1 MHPSNNTLDLAAGQ
15 LFLKD
20 PKTGVTVPCEVKL
33 GTGEILAEFTIPDVD
48 DVEELKAKA
57 VEYLKQMDLPEV
69 TLHLDAVDL
78 SWIQYAEQYIQP
90 MVAAYN
96 EWLAQIVIEEEQA
109 CIKWAKE
116 NRRKWLHIG
125 RTTKKARTRKKYA
138 ALIWRE
144 YTAANPG
151 ALARLKWEG

>member
-1 MHPSNNTLDLAAGQ
+1 MHPDNNPMDLAAGQ

-20 PKTGVTVPCEVKL
+20 PETGAMVPCEINL
-33 GTGEILAEFTIPDVD
+33 GSGEVLAEFTTMDID
-48 DVEELKAKA
+48 DQEALKAKA

-69 TLHLDAVDL
+69 TMHLDAVDL
-78 SWIQYAEQYIQP
+78 SWLQP

-116 NRRKWLHIG
+116 NRRKWLHVG

-151 ALARLKWEG
+151 ALARLKLEG